1 MDKLFGIDVSK
12 KADFDDELEAEKQ
25 ASARKTYASP
35 MVENEAEVSAEVV
48 EDAQYSNVESIK
60 PVAKQD
66 VKHKTKTVSG
76 MDVDY
81 GHNDS
86 PDSKEIL

>member
-35 MVENEAEVSAEVV
+35 MTENEAEVSAEMV
-48 EDAQYSNVESIK
+48 EDAEYGDIESIQ
-60 PVAKQD
+60 PVMRQD
-66 VKHKTKTVSG
+66 VKPKTKTVSG